1 MPLPSWSRLYSRL
14 YATHVGSGELV
25 RVCMD
30 QGSVNAQPFT
40 HVIVETQ
47 SYSLPDR
54 SKMEPPLSSGD
65 VPGVLALLNG
75 ALSMAPAQQKQAE
88 STLAALEQRQGFC
101 SCLVVRTQHPMTRQG
116 SALRGHTMTISTRRR
131 SSHRA
136 RYVNTARDGWPP
148 RSSRTQSATG
158 EGGQAKGGRGN
169 LPAWLH
175 ACHSDCTTAWVRRRP
190 SPVVRAT
197 VCMAAA

>member
-101 SCLVVRTQHPMTRQG
+101 SCLVVRKQHPMTRQG

-158 EGGQAKGGRGN
+158 EGGQAKGGRES
-169 LPAWLH
+169 AAVLH
-175 ACHSDCTTAWVRRRP
+175 ACHSCTTAWGRRHP
-190 SPVVRAT
+190 SPVVRAI
-197 VCMAAA
+197 VSMATAT